1 MDWAKWLFQA
11 RVISLP
17 ICVIGIICNT
27 ITFLV
32 FSSKKLRSKT
42 VNIYL
47 MFLLASDT
55 VVLCAKFISAIYD
68 VIIHRVYYSGG
79 ELYINN
85 CNYLSI
91 TLSYVKSVFTFYSVY
106 IVVMFTLLRTI
117 AVYSPLY
124 IKQINSK
131 KLTYFILLS
140 LLVLSFGLNTRI
152 LHRLFKLKSEN
163 NMQIIHDHS
172 SGYNSYFYFELIL
185 IFVETIGDI
194 VYVINK
200 NHDKLNIDDTFWEF
214 FIIYVLMTMIIPI
227 IIIFILNIIIII
239 SLCKARYERNHHL
252 ERRTPNADEVTKE
265 KKVIIY
271 FSI

>member
-1 MDWAKWLFQA
+1 MNRLFWDKWLLQ
-11 RVISLP
+11 VCITSLP

-32 FSSKKLRSKT
+32 FCSKKLRSKT

-55 VVLCAKFISAIYD
+55 VVLCAKFISAIFD
-68 VIIHRVYYSGG
+68 LIIYRVDFSGG
-79 ELYINN
+79 ELYMNN

-117 AVYSPLY
+117 AIYSPLY

-131 KLTYFILLS
+131 KLTYFIPLS
-140 LLVLSFGLNTRI
+140 LLVLSFGLNTIWI
-152 LHRLFKLKSEN
+152 LHRLFRLKSEN
-163 NMQIIHDHS
+163 NIPDHS
-172 SGYNSYFYFELIL
+172 SRYYDYFYFELQLIL
-185 IFVETIGDI
+185 VETIGDI
-194 VYVINK
+194 LHVIDYR
-200 NHDKLNIDDTFWEF
+200 HIDDTFWEF
-214 FIIYVLMTMIIPI
+214 FSIYVLMTMIIPI

-252 ERRTPNADEVTKE
+252 ERRTPNADEATKE

-271 FSI
+271 FNI

>member
-1 MDWAKWLFQA
+1 MDEDKWLLKVCA
-11 RVISLP
+11 TSIP

-32 FSSKKLRSKT
+32 FCSKKLRSKT

-55 VVLCAKFISAIYD
+55 VVLCAKFLSAIYD
-68 VIIHRVYYSGG
+68 LIIFRVYFSGG

-117 AVYSPLY
+117 AIYSPLY

-131 KLTYFILLS
+131 KLTYCILLS
-140 LLVLSFGLNTRI
+140 LLVISFGLNTWI

-163 NMQIIHDHS
+163 NIPDHS
-172 SGYNSYFYFELIL
+172 STNYDYFHLELIF
-185 IFVETIGDI
+185 IFVETIGDMLHI
-194 VYVINK
+194 IDNRHV
-200 NHDKLNIDDTFWEF
+200 DDTFWEF

-252 ERRTPNADEVTKE
+252 ERRTPNANEATKE